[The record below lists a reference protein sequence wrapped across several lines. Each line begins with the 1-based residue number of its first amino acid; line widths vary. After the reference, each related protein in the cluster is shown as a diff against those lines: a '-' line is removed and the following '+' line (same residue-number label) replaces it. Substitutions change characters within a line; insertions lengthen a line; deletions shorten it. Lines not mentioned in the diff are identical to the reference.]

1 MLLNALCFLL
11 TAWPTHI
18 ASHVLLSAVGGLLLL
33 SLLLYF
39 LLLLCVVG
47 CPQHDPEVEGS
58 CWTARFGW
66 DVESQRGLWLKTVDF
81 LSLPSKILAQAAAA
95 AAYIQERF
103 SKSILKRSAISSCYV

>member
-1 MLLNALCFLL
+1 M
-11 TAWPTHI
+11 THA
-18 ASHVLLSAVGGLLLL
+18 ASRVLLSAVGGSLLL
-33 SLLLYF
+33 SSLLYF

-81 LSLPSKILAQAAAA
+81 LSLPSKILAQVLTPPAPTTHFV
-95 AAYIQERF
+95 IC
-103 SKSILKRSAISSCYV
+103 S